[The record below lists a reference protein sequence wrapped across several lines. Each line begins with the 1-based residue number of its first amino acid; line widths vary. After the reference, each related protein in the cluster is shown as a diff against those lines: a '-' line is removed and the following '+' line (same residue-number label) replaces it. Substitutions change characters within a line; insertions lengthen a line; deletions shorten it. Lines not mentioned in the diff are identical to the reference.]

1 LNNNNNDNDK
11 EIKKLLEI
19 EEYELNEE
27 GYVYN
32 TIHGIYVECKP
43 NIKKL
48 LEEYFKKD
56 TNVTLGNVTL
66 FFKVEMLRNEFTINM
81 DKKTLSKMSRL
92 EILMDTI
99 LIHYK
104 SEEDKPL
111 KDLLKKIK
119 HIHIP

>member
-1 LNNNNNDNDK
+1 MNNNNDNDK

-32 TIHGIYVECKP
+32 KIYGIYVECKP

-48 LEEYFKKD
+48 LEEYFKTD
-56 TNVTLGNVTL
+56 TNVTLGSAKQ
-66 FFKVEMLRNEFTINM
+66 FFKIKLLQNSFTNKM
-81 DKKTLSKMSRL
+81 NQKTLWKMSRL
-92 EILMDTI
+92 EILMESI
-99 LIHYK
+99 LRTYA

-119 HIHIP
+119 HIP

>member
-1 LNNNNNDNDK
+1 MNNNNNDNDK

-32 TIHGIYVECKP
+32 KIYGIYVECKP